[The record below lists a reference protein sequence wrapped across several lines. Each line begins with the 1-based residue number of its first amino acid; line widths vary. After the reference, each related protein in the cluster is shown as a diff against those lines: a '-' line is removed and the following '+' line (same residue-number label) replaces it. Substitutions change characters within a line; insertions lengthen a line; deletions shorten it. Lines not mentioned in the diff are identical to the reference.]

1 MNSGVGPPRIGQ
13 WYTRCDKGEIFQI
26 VGYDS
31 NSRTIET
38 QTFDGD
44 VDEVDLE
51 TWIGLPLAFAEPPE
65 DWTGPMDDVER
76 DDLGYSETDMSGA
89 DWAEPMQ
96 SLRAAEEEG
105 EEASDDTAGE
115 EEGEWE
121 DESLL
126 REELALDNSVGA
138 ARLR

>member
-1 MNSGVGPPRIGQ
+1 
-13 WYTRCDKGEIFQI
+13 
-26 VGYDS
+26 
-31 NSRTIET
+31 
-38 QTFDGD
+38 
-44 VDEVDLE
+44 
-51 TWIGLPLAFAEPPE
+51 
-65 DWTGPMDDVER
+65 MDDVER